1 MRPADLMRRTAFR
14 LAVGVTLFVLTALV
28 LASTI
33 GYSLLR
39 QQLVA
44 RQDARIT
51 EIFVALRE
59 TSQGNDQTDLIDAVT
74 TRIRASPD
82 RSTVYLLRGTAGEV
96 LAGSLPDI
104 WYQPGWSTVEAATL
118 RIPTD
123 YPYRIFAGTVDGYTI
138 VVGLSDADLDDLAEI
153 SRSAF
158 VWSALGVLLAVIGV
172 GALVATRIQARIT
185 EVEAVLHRVAHGDL
199 TARLTLSRAGSDL
212 DQISLAINNALARL
226 GSLVEALRQVSADIA
241 HDLRSPLNRLRI
253 RIEAAAEAEAKG
265 LPVAAD
271 LAAAIAESDAISQ
284 TFSALLRIAQIE
296 AGTSRQKFT
305 ALDLSAVMEAV
316 ADVYTEVAE
325 DAGMT
330 LTCQPAGPAMIEG
343 DKDLLTQAFA
353 NLIEN
358 ALRHCPLGTAIT
370 CSVALDGPQ
379 VTAIIRD
386 SGPGIP
392 EAESENVLR
401 RLYRLE
407 KSRTTEGSGLG
418 LALVKA
424 VADLHHAALTLTD
437 AQPGLRVSL
446 RFNRIDVAG

>member
-14 LAVGVTLFVLTALV
+14 LALGVTLFVLTALV

-39 QQLVA
+39 EQLVA

-51 EIFVALRE
+51 EIFTALRE
-59 TSQGNDQTDLIDAVT
+59 TSQSNDQTDLIEAVT
-74 TRIRASPD
+74 TRIKASPD
-82 RSTVYLLRGTAGEV
+82 RSTVYLLRGTEGEV
-96 LAGSLPDI
+96 LAASLPDI
-104 WYQPGWSTVEAATL
+104 WYQPGWSTVEAASL
-118 RIPTD
+118 SIPTD
-123 YPYRIFAGTVDGYTI
+123 YPYRIFAGQVDGYTI
-138 VVGLSDADLDDLAEI
+138 VVGLTDADLDDLAEI

-172 GALVATRIQARIT
+172 GALLATRIQARIT
-185 EVEAVLHRVAHGDL
+185 EVEAVLLRVAHGDL
-199 TARLTLSRAGSDL
+199 TARLTLSRANSDL
-212 DQISLAINNALARL
+212 DQISFAINTALARL
-226 GSLVEALRQVSADIA
+226 GSLVEAVRQVSADIA

-284 TFSALLRIAQIE
+284 TFAALLRIAQIE

-305 ALDLSAVMEAV
+305 PLDLSAVMEAV
-316 ADVYTEVAE
+316 AEVYTEVAE

-330 LTCQPAGPAMIEG
+330 LTCQTAGPTMIEG

-358 ALRHCPLGTAIT
+358 ALRHCPPGTRIS
-370 CSVALDGPQ
+370 CSVARDGPQ

-386 SGPGIP
+386 TGPGIP

-424 VADLHHAALTLTD
+424 VADLHHAALSLTD
-437 AQPGLRVSL
+437 ARPGLRVSL
-446 RFNRIDVAG
+446 RFNHIDAAA

>member
-14 LAVGVTLFVLTALV
+14 LALGVTLFVLTALV

-33 GYSLLR
+33 GYILLR

-74 TRIRASPD
+74 TRISASPD

-118 RIPTD
+118 SIPTD

-138 VVGLSDADLDDLAEI
+138 VVGLTDADLDDLAEI

-158 VWSALGVLLAVIGV
+158 VWSAVGVLLAVIGV
-172 GALVATRIQARIT
+172 GALLATRIQARIT
-185 EVEAVLHRVAHGDL
+185 EVEAVLLRVAHGDL

-226 GSLVEALRQVSADIA
+226 GRLVEAMRQVSADIA

-253 RIEAAAEAEAKG
+253 RIEAAA
-265 LPVAAD
+265 
-271 LAAAIAESDAISQ
+271 
-284 TFSALLRIAQIE
+284 
-296 AGTSRQKFT
+296 
-305 ALDLSAVMEAV
+305 
-316 ADVYTEVAE
+316 
-325 DAGMT
+325 
-330 LTCQPAGPAMIEG
+330 
-343 DKDLLTQAFA
+343 
-353 NLIEN
+353 
-358 ALRHCPLGTAIT
+358 
-370 CSVALDGPQ
+370 
-379 VTAIIRD
+379 
-386 SGPGIP
+386 
-392 EAESENVLR
+392 
-401 RLYRLE
+401 
-407 KSRTTEGSGLG
+407 
-418 LALVKA
+418 
-424 VADLHHAALTLTD
+424 
-437 AQPGLRVSL
+437 
-446 RFNRIDVAG
+446 

>member
-14 LAVGVTLFVLTALV
+14 LALGVTLFVLTALV

-51 EIFVALRE
+51 EIFTALRE

-74 TRIRASPD
+74 TRIKASPD
-82 RSTVYLLRGTAGEV
+82 RSTVYLLRGVAGEV
-96 LAGSLPDI
+96 LAASLPDI

-118 RIPTD
+118 SIPTD

-138 VVGLSDADLDDLAEI
+138 VVGLTDADLDDLAEI

-172 GALVATRIQARIT
+172 GALIATRVQARIT
-185 EVEAVLHRVAHGDL
+185 EVEAVLHRVAQGDL

-226 GSLVEALRQVSADIA
+226 SSLVEAMRQVSADIA

-271 LAAAIAESDAISQ
+271 LAAAIAESDAINQ

-296 AGTSRQKFT
+296 AGTARQKFT
-305 ALDLSAVMEAV
+305 LLDISAVMEAV
-316 ADVYTEVAE
+316 AEVYTEVAE

-330 LTCQPAGPAMIEG
+330 LTCHTSGPALIEG
-343 DKDLLTQAFA
+343 DRDLLIQAFA

-358 ALRHCPLGTAIT
+358 ALRHCPPGTRVCCAVET
-370 CSVALDGPQ
+370 TGSHVQ
-379 VTAIIRD
+379 AIIRD
-386 SGPGIP
+386 NGPGIP
-392 EAESENVLR
+392 EAESDNVLR

-424 VADLHHAALTLTD
+424 VADLHHAELTLTD
-437 AQPGLRVSL
+437 AQPGLSVSL
-446 RFNRIDVAG
+446 CFNRIDAAE